1 MVEDGGRGSGS
12 TGQEGRLRSPGGGQG
27 VARGSEPGV
36 VIFAPILH
44 GSLPFALA
52 VREIFLRERPD
63 CVAVE
68 LPDTLDEPVRRAI
81 RRMPL
86 ISVLRYAEAS
96 GENAFVLLEPCDGM
110 VEALRLANEHGV
122 ASALIDRDTEGYR
135 PHRDRVPDPYAITR
149 IGYEAYVSAVAQAFG
164 AAAPDRDD
172 ELREAAMAYRLG
184 ELRRRHTKIL
194 FVGGLA
200 HTARIERRLDGP
212 LARPLA
218 RTRREGVQIFH
229 VHRDATREVL
239 SEPGWV
245 QGCYEAWRRELP
257 ESASPRER
265 ADRYV
270 LWRELLA
277 LANDRMHREDGER
290 VDSGPL
296 ALAVRFARNQAIVRG
311 ALAPNL
317 FEVTTAAR
325 GVHSDDYA
333 WHVWDLANTY
343 PHQAEPAEL
352 TTYRLTLEELERGAR
367 HLYFRRRVKTR
378 RHVLRLV
385 RSRKKEPAPGA
396 WSAQGG
402 NFICSYPPEDLRIE
416 AYGAFL
422 KKKARGMLSAEQ
434 TRVMPFST
442 SLCDGIDLRET
453 IRNRAHDGRLFVREE
468 RPIKGSVGAV
478 VVVFDEDRDERYP
491 WTMTWQGENEQ
502 ESDMALYATPPTI
515 HVVGPGIGR
524 AEYGG
529 FLMTYPPGRMFRVF
543 EDSYFDE
550 AENKGERLL
559 LAGIDYSVERWI
571 IFVGK
576 KPPRTRIARRAR
588 QMGKQV
594 MYLPIG
600 QLSPITLRELR
611 IFHVLD
617 GREVRGYAKEFI

>member
-1 MVEDGGRGSGS
+1 MSRPVRVLRASSRTSLVVVVSTALALSGYTYS
-12 TGQEGRLRSPGGGQG
+12 SASLPEVPPPG
-27 VARGSEPGV
+27 VAIWESIGDSSVPDDGEESAFDPASIVER
-36 VIFAPILH
+36 L
-44 GSLPFALA
+44 ALA
-52 VREIFLRERPD
+52 GIAVFDETGGSAPQIAPAEPLSPLRLLSSHAGQLAHRAAD
-63 CVAVE
+63 LVGVSAA
-68 LPDTLDEPVRRAI
+68 DLDEMIPPEVVGAQDVEGGIEVR
-81 RRMPL
+81 
-86 ISVLRYAEAS
+86 
-96 GENAFVLLEPCDGM
+96 
-110 VEALRLANEHGV
+110 
-122 ASALIDRDTEGYR
+122 
-135 PHRDRVPDPYAITR
+135 
-149 IGYEAYVSAVAQAFG
+149 
-164 AAAPDRDD
+164 AP
-172 ELREAAMAYRLG
+172 
-184 ELRRRHTKIL
+184 
-194 FVGGLA
+194 
-200 HTARIERRLDGP
+200 
-212 LARPLA
+212 
-218 RTRREGVQIFH
+218 
-229 VHRDATREVL
+229 
-239 SEPGWV
+239 
-245 QGCYEAWRRELP
+245 
-257 ESASPRER
+257 PRER

-352 TTYRLTLEELERGAR
+352 PTYRLTLEELERGAR

-402 NFICSYPPEDLRIE
+402 HFICSYPPEDLRIE

-434 TRVMPFST
+434 TRVIPFST

-611 IFHVLD
+611 VFHVLD